1 MEYIPGLV
9 SIALVIA
16 LVYVSLIMFRKKKE
30 IIFNQNSNSRN
41 ENFEITSRQD
51 LVAQLSNDIII
62 SLEQLSLATIPADN
76 QLVEITDKSVIARIT
91 DTFPH
96 VAEVAAK
103 TIRNNDLSKMDVYKV
118 IIPSGKELVKSKD
131 MGGAVRAFFR
141 GSKGIDGQANL
152 VKIDLNTLSKSGD
165 VANVVANVM
174 NVGSLVVGQ
183 YYMAEID
190 AKLEVINQNIDK
202 IADFQEREFKSR
214 ILTLITQVRTMSGFS
229 KEIIENDELRKR
241 KLHSLDNLEGEA
253 IKLLQQVNLA
263 IDELTKK
270 NQTVDYKD
278 YQRLVDEFSVQ
289 VHYQQALVS
298 IMEEISKLIYFLGKG
313 EVSPEMS
320 YSTFNVYLEQ
330 STRTRNGLL
339 EWHNKHLDSLG
350 IDMSQNR
357 IRRRGLE
364 GVMAEVP
371 AVIDKKWKYKT
382 LQDGLVLKI
391 SNQTLSNQLLL
402 DKPKDIYDQDVQI
415 VIKEGKYYYS
425 KEGKLTDKDEE

>member
-1 MEYIPGLV
+1 MGYIPGLLL
-9 SIALVIA
+9 IALVIG
-16 LVYVSLIMFRKKKE
+16 LIYISLIMFRKRKE
-30 IIFNQNSNSRN
+30 IIFNQNANSRN
-41 ENFEITSRQD
+41 ENFEVTTSQD
-51 LVAQLSNDIII
+51 LVVQSSNDIII
-62 SLEQLSLATIPADN
+62 TLEQLSLATIPADN
-76 QLVEITDKSVIARIT
+76 QLVEISDKSVIARIT

-96 VAEVAAK
+96 VAEIASK
-103 TIRNNDLSKMDVYKV
+103 TIKNNDLAKMDVYKV
-118 IIPSGKELVKSKD
+118 IIPSGAQLVKSKN
-131 MGGAVRAFFR
+131 MGGAVRAFYR
-141 GSKGIDGQANL
+141 GVMGIDGHANL

-214 ILTLITQVRTMSGFS
+214 ILSLIAQVRTMSSFS

-241 KLHSLDNLEGEA
+241 KLQTLDNLEGEA

-270 NQTVDYKD
+270 NQSVDYKD
-278 YQRLVDEFSVQ
+278 YQRLVDEFGVQ

-298 IMEEISKLIYFLGKG
+298 IMEEIGKLVYFLGKG

-320 YSTFNVYLEQ
+320 YSTFKLYLEQ

-371 AVIDKKWKYKT
+371 AVIDKRWKFKT
-382 LQDGLVLKI
+382 LQNGLIQKI
-391 SNQTLSNQLLL
+391 SNQTMTNKLLL

-415 VIKEGKYYYS
+415 VIKEGKYYYYNNS
-425 KEGKLTDKDEE
+425 IAT

>member
-1 MEYIPGLV
+1 MDYIPGLLLV
-9 SIALVIA
+9 ALIIALI
-16 LVYVSLIMFRKKKE
+16 YVSFIIFRKRKE
-30 IIFNQNSNSRN
+30 IIFNQNANSRK
-41 ENFEITSRQD
+41 EIFEVATSQD
-51 LVAQLSNDIII
+51 LEVQSSNEIII
-62 SLEQLSLATIPADN
+62 TLEQLSLTTIPADN
-76 QLVEITDKSVIARIT
+76 QLVEISDKSVIARIT

-103 TIRNNDLSKMDVYKV
+103 TIKNNDLAKMDVYKV

-141 GSKGIDGQANL
+141 GSKGIEGQANL

-214 ILTLITQVRTMSGFS
+214 ILSLIAQVRTMSSFS

-241 KLHSLDNLEGEA
+241 KLQTLDNLEGEA

-278 YQRLVDEFSVQ
+278 YRKLVDEFSVQ

-313 EVSPEMS
+313 EISPEMS
-320 YSTFNVYLEQ
+320 YSSFNLYLEQ

-382 LQDGLVLKI
+382 LQDGLVQKI
-391 SNQTLSNQLLL
+391 SSQTMTNQLLL
-402 DKPKDIYDQDVQI
+402 DKPKDIYDQDVQL
-415 VIKEGKYYYS
+415 VIKEGKYFYFNDHQIS
-425 KEGKLTDKDEE
+425 

>member
-1 MEYIPGLV
+1 MEFY
-9 SIALVIA
+9 
-16 LVYVSLIMFRKKKE
+16 LILFLLL
-30 IIFNQNSNSRN
+30 IFCFFIYQFVTKLGNVKSNSQYN
-41 ENFEITSRQD
+41 TINLGGVTSTDPDTQD
-51 LVAQLSNDIII
+51 LVVQSSNDIII
-62 SLEQLSLATIPADN
+62 KLEQLSLATIPSDN
-76 QLVEITDKSVIARIT
+76 QLVEISDKSVIARIT

-103 TIRNNDLSKMDVYKV
+103 TIRNNDLAKMDVYKV
-118 IIPSGKELVKSKD
+118 IIPSGKQLVKSKD
-131 MGGAVRAFFR
+131 MGGALRAFYR
-141 GSKGIDGQANL
+141 DAKGIEGQANL
-152 VKIDLNTLSKSGD
+152 VKIDLNTLSKSGN

-214 ILTLITQVRTMSGFS
+214 ILSLIAQVRTMSSFS

-241 KLHSLDNLEGEA
+241 KLQTLDNLEGEA

-270 NQTVDYKD
+270 NQTVDYKV
-278 YQRLVDEFSVQ
+278 YQKLVDEFSIQ
-289 VHYQQALVS
+289 IHYQQALVS
-298 IMEEISKLIYFLGKG
+298 IMEEIAKLIYFLGKG
-313 EVSPEMS
+313 EISPEMS
-320 YSTFNVYLEQ
+320 YSTFNLYLEQ

-339 EWHNKHLDSLG
+339 EWHNKQLDSLG

-357 IRRRGLE
+357 IRRRGIE

-382 LQDGLVLKI
+382 LQSGLVKKI
-391 SNQTLSNQLLL
+391 SSQTMTNQLLL
-402 DKPKDIYDQDVQI
+402 DKPKDIYDQEVQI
-415 VIKEGKYYYS
+415 VIKEGKYYYLHDTKS
-425 KEGKLTDKDEE
+425 NQL